1 MADKISI
8 CDCGLPDIQDDKT
21 CGKCSNSIPD
31 ERIAKL
37 TKAAL
42 RQQDA
47 EPAPEFNVRI
57 ENRDAAENRK
67 IAEMLVNQLAGT
79 KKYRRAIRGGD
90 FASFSIIGTDD
101 WEDYASLSL
110 QALTLLTLT
119 NIDKNLEEIKNTMK
133 KGD

>member
-1 MADKISI
+1 MAEKVSI

-21 CGKCSNSIPD
+21 CGKCGNSIPE

-37 TKAAL
+37 TKKPV
-42 RQQDA
+42 

-67 IAEMLVNQLAGT
+67 IAEMLVNQLAST
-79 KKYRRAIRGGD
+79 KKYRKSIRSGD

-119 NIDKNLEEIKNTMK
+119 NIDKNLEEIKNTIK
-133 KGD
+133 KNN

>member
-1 MADKISI
+1 MAEKVSI

-21 CGKCSNSIPD
+21 CGKCGNSIP
-31 ERIAKL
+31 EARITKL
-37 TKAAL
+37 TT
-42 RQQDA
+42 
-47 EPAPEFNVRI
+47 EPTPKFDVRI
-57 ENRDAAENRK
+57 EDRDAAGNRK
-67 IAEMLVNQLAGT
+67 IAEMLVNQLALT
-79 KKYRRAIRGGD
+79 KKYNRAIRGGD

-119 NIDKNLEEIKNTMK
+119 NIDKNLEEIKTAMK